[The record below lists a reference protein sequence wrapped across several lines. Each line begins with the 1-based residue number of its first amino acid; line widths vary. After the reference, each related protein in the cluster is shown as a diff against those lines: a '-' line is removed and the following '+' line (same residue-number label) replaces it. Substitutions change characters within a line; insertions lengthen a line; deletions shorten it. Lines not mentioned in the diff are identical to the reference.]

1 MSTTEY
7 GMKNTAAEMPVSA
20 GNRRF
25 TRTLTRGVKSV
36 WRTLSN
42 RIKANAVY
50 ELDDYQLDDIG
61 LTRRDVT
68 AALDRSGLLDDPSL
82 LLSRAARER
91 ARTRFARLKRG

>member
-7 GMKNTAAEMPVSA
+7 GLKITTPEPQAVA

-25 TRTLTRGVKSV
+25 ITAVTLRVKSV

-42 RIKANAVY
+42 RFQANAVY

-61 LTRRDVT
+61 LTRRDVMN
-68 AALDRSGLLDDPSL
+68 ALERSGLLDDPSL
-82 LLSRAARER
+82 LLARAARER

>member
-7 GMKNTAAEMPVSA
+7 GLKITTPEPQIAA

-25 TRTLTRGVKSV
+25 ITAVTLRVKSV

-42 RIKANAVY
+42 RFQANAVY
-50 ELDDYQLDDIG
+50 DLDDYQLDDIG

-68 AALDRSGLLDDPSL
+68 NALDRSGLLDDPSL